1 MNYCFNFSCFKS
13 LRVLSDWVG
22 VYNLLFQIYFETME
36 HVICAATT
44 PSGVKVVK
52 MFGTSIVE
60 EVEFFLVVRLKF
72 TSWIATSLPDGK
84 LYLVDM

>member
-1 MNYCFNFSCFKS
+1 
-13 LRVLSDWVG
+13 
-22 VYNLLFQIYFETME
+22 ME
-36 HVICAATT
+36 HVICAATS

>member
-1 MNYCFNFSCFKS
+1 MNYCFDFLCSKS

-36 HVICAATT
+36 HVIWAATS
-44 PSGVKVVK
+44 PSVVKVVK
-52 MFGTSIVE
+52 MFGTNIAE